1 MNAYNI
7 DWWGNK
13 YFGVNSKGHVVV
25 HPNPN
30 ETDTEV
36 DLADLVKERAKLV
49 SLRFYRTDC
58 LI

>member
-30 ETDTEV
+30 ETDTEI
-36 DLADLVKERAKLV
+36 DLADLVKERSKLGQ
-49 SLRFYRTDC
+49 
-58 LI
+58 